1 MAPSDEC
8 GQRFRDGISKG
19 NPDITQYQYN
29 GSVTGIYIGV
39 TNPPPFIT
47 YLGCVAL
54 CGPEPAYYEWSAIS
68 ATISTWVLPVV
79 GLLLQAPFESNVFW
93 KTVSATCH
101 WIGSPISSLSAIL
114 WNIKIFG
121 KCSLIVDMGMFSA
134 ITSSKLT
141 FGSYVG

>member
-1 MAPSDEC
+1 MAPDDIC
-8 GQRFRDGISKG
+8 AQRFKLGISAG
-19 NPDITQYQYN
+19 DPTITQYQYN
-29 GSVTGIYIGV
+29 GSVRGIYVGIID
-39 TNPPPFIT
+39 PPPFIT
-47 YLGCVAL
+47 YQGCVAL
-54 CGPEPAYYEWSAIS
+54 CGSDSAYYEWSAIS

-121 KCSLIVDMGMFSA
+121 KCSLITDMGMFFNDHFFRS
-134 ITSSKLT
+134 
-141 FGSYVG
+141 